1 MTRILDDP
9 ATPDGGSSPGD
20 WYAGPVPERHAG
32 GGFVLARLTAAHAER
47 DHAALMA
54 SVAYLRRWSDS
65 DWPADDFSVAENRE
79 ELGWHDEEHEA
90 RIAFTYSALDASERR
105 VLGCVYLRPLR
116 DMLLTRGVDPPA
128 GPGWPGGNAPCVRGW
143 VRRDEPEQLESRFL
157 DVTLAW
163 LTGPDWKLDD
173 LWWTAASDDT
183 RQLAALDARGWTRE
197 LRTPTAGAKREWALR
212 APQPRPSS

>member
-1 MTRILDDP
+1 MSTTLGDP
-9 ATPDGGSSPGD
+9 AAPGGRSPGE
-20 WYAGPVPERHAG
+20 WYAGPVPVRHAG
-32 GGFVLARLTAAHAER
+32 GGLVLTRLTGAHAER

-90 RIAFTYSALDASERR
+90 RIAFTYSVLDQSERR

-116 DMLLTRGVDPPA
+116 DILLTRGVEPPA
-128 GPGWPGGNAPCVRGW
+128 GPGWPGGDAPCVRGW
-143 VRRDEPEQLESRFL
+143 VRRDEPEQLERRFL
-157 DVTLAW
+157 DVTLDW
-163 LTGPDWKLDD
+163 LTGTGWAFPE
-173 LWWTAASDDT
+173 LWWTAASDDA
-183 RQLAALDARGWTRE
+183 RQLAALDARSWTRE
-197 LRTPTAGAKREWALR
+197 LRTPMAGAKREWVLR